1 MAKSKKTTTDSP
13 KPPVW
18 NKSDDKKLK
27 ALFLKQVRK
36 GGIDP
41 QDLDS
46 KTIHQVIANH
56 WPDRKY
62 KTFAPLYKRK
72 ARQYNI
78 GQSKSGARKK
88 ATCKLFCFIISFYL
102 INPLLT

>member
-1 MAKSKKTTTDSP
+1 MAKSKKTTTESP
-13 KPPVW
+13 KPSQW

-27 ALFLKQVRK
+27 ALFKKQVRR
-36 GGIDP
+36 GGLDS

-46 KTIHQVIANH
+46 KTIHKVIVDH
-56 WPDRKY
+56 YPDRKY
-62 KTFAPLYKRK
+62 VSFAPLYRKK

-78 GQSKSGARKK
+78 GQTKLGARKK
-88 ATCKLFCFIISFYL
+88 AICKLFCFIISFYL

>member
-1 MAKSKKTTTDSP
+1 MAKSKKTTTESP
-13 KPPVW
+13 KPTAW
-18 NKSDDKKLK
+18 KKTDDKKLK
-27 ALFLKQVRK
+27 ALFKKEVRK
-36 GGIDP
+36 GGLDS

-46 KTIHQVIANH
+46 KTIHKVLAEH
-56 WPDRKY
+56 YSDRKY
-62 KTFAPLYKRK
+62 VSFAPLYRKK

-78 GQSKSGARKK
+78 GQTKAGARKK